1 MFDLDRIEEV
11 WVTISQN
18 KVRSFFTAFGVFWG
32 IYMLTLMT
40 GVGNGLK
47 RGFVH
52 GIDGFANNSCFIGSS
67 LTSMPYKGFQK
78 GREWNI
84 HNKDLKILMDS
95 IPEIKLLSPIL
106 WAPLY
111 VNNVVLGKQAGSFIT
126 RGVYPNY
133 ADIERQHLTCGR
145 FINEMD
151 ITHKRKVCVIGTKVY
166 ETLFPLKENPLGREI
181 RINGIYYQIVGVTF
195 GISDI
200 KIGAKLEDSVL
211 IPLSTL
217 QQINNQGDI
226 IKTLAATSIHQVPVS
241 KVEKRIKEVLKNV
254 NTIHPDDPQAIW
266 SVNLE
271 KEFNLFANLFSSIDV
286 LIWIIGS
293 GTLVAGIV
301 GICNIMLVTIRERTR
316 EIGIK
321 RALGAT
327 PRKIIEQVLM
337 ESLVLASVAGIPGL
351 CAGVGTLLLA
361 DIYWL
366 QNLDNT
372 FFYKPMIT
380 FNAAIISIFILI
392 ISGLLAGIIPSSR
405 ALRIKAIDAIR
416 EE

>member
-1 MFDLDRIEEV
+1 MFDLDRIEEI
-11 WVTISQN
+11 WATITRN

-32 IYMLTLMT
+32 IYMLTLML

-47 RGFVH
+47 WGLVRGV
-52 GIDGFANNSCFIGSS
+52 DGFANNSCFAGSS
-67 LTSMPYKGFQK
+67 LTGMPYKGFQK

-84 HNKDLKILMDS
+84 HNRDLKILTDS
-95 IPEIKLLSPIL
+95 IPEIEYLSPIL

-111 VNNVVLGKQAGSFIT
+111 VNNVVLGEKAGSFLT

-133 ADIERQHLTCGR
+133 ANIERQHLTYGR

-151 ITHKRKVCVIGTKVY
+151 ITRKRKVCVIGTKVY

-181 RINGIYYQIVGVTF
+181 RINGIYYQVVGVTF

-200 KIGAKLEDSVL
+200 RVGSKLEDSVL

-217 QQINNQGDI
+217 QQINNEGDV
-226 IKTLAATSIHQVPVS
+226 IKTLAATSIQQVPVS
-241 KVEKRIKEVLKNV
+241 IVEKRIKEVLKKV
-254 NTIHPDDPQAIW
+254 NNIHPDDPQAIW

-271 KEFNLFANLFSSIDV
+271 NEFNLFTNLFSSIDI

-293 GTLVAGIV
+293 GTLIAGII

-316 EIGIK
+316 EIGIR
-321 RALGAT
+321 RALGAV
-327 PRKIIEQVLM
+327 PIKIIDQILM
-337 ESLVLASVAGIPGL
+337 ESLVLATAAGIPGL
-351 CAGVGTLLLA
+351 CAGVGTLFLA
-361 DIYWL
+361 DTYWL

-380 FNAAIISIFILI
+380 FNLAILSIFILI
-392 ISGLLAGIIPSSR
+392 ISGLLAGAIPASR